1 MAATTGH
8 EGNYPPA
15 DPEAAAIEPV
25 TAEPMP
31 ASKIESEPSSTD
43 MEKSL
48 PLDATRVATQASVTS
63 ALTMD
68 PESESPDSE
77 TDKPWYQRLNPV
89 KQKKIPVPK
98 ERTVSREYGASF
110 LSLLTFQWMAPIMKV
125 SVSFRVCEVGL
136 GWKLKSEP
144 RLDTNDHWNS
154 MTSGWFTRIEELGNS
169 PKS

>member
-1 MAATTGH
+1 MAASISH
-8 EGNYPPA
+8 EGKYPPA

-43 MEKSL
+43 IEKSF
-48 PLDATRVATQASVTS
+48 PLDATRVATQTTVTS

-68 PESESPDSE
+68 PESESSDSE
-77 TDKPWYQRLNPV
+77 TDKPWYKRLNPV
-89 KQKKIPVPK
+89 KKKKIPVPK

-125 SVSFRVCEVGL
+125 SVR
-136 GWKLKSEP
+136 
-144 RLDTNDHWNS
+144 
-154 MTSGWFTRIEELGNS
+154 SG
-169 PKS
+169 